1 MKGRGEKGLY
11 SYGTLSFNTILADS
25 FFPIPIEIYTLG
37 YKVQTDQ
44 IS

>member
-11 SYGTLSFNTILADS
+11 SLSFNTIPADS
-25 FFPIPIEIYTLG
+25 FFPVPIEIYTLG